1 MSAPEVAYVAVA
13 VNDVAAVSRV
23 FTGALGL
30 AHRIGSLEDGTE
42 VPLFTVGRTAMAV
55 FEVGHAFL
63 GAESKPGV
71 HHLAIAAP
79 DPAAYAKAVDVPA
92 VAGASSAG
100 IDGARQIVLDRDA
113 TCGVRLRV
121 SQPMTL
127 SPGDSR
133 CAERI
138 DHLGVAA
145 SDNARAGAV
154 FTAKLGCPVESTQTD
169 MEVQMAV
176 ESFTSDKYGVVY
188 HSRPPQPAGGLR
200 VSFLTAGDFE
210 LEFLQPFDPVPEKA
224 DPSGPAP
231 NQPGNTRGDRGAIGR
246 YLYRRGPGFH
256 HVALKTPDIDEL
268 LAELAQEGLRMID
281 VKGRPGSRRALIGF
295 VHPASLGGL
304 LLHFV
309 ERDEP

>member
-13 VNDVAAVSRV
+13 VSDVAAASQVFSEAFGLGHRV
-23 FTGALGL
+23 
-30 AHRIGSLEDGTE
+30 GSLSDGTG
-42 VPLFTVGRTAMAV
+42 VPIFTVGRTAIAV
-55 FEVGHAFL
+55 FEAGHPFI
-63 GAESKPGV
+63 GSDSKPGV
-71 HHLAIAAP
+71 HHVAIAAP
-79 DPAAYAKAVDVPA
+79 DPSAYAKVVDVPA
-92 VAGASSAG
+92 VDGTLSDG
-100 IDGARQIVLDRDA
+100 IDGVPQIELEADA

-121 SQPMTL
+121 CRPL
-127 SPGDSR
+127 SLAAGDGR
-133 CAERI
+133 HVERI

-145 SDNARAGAV
+145 SDNARAAAV
-154 FTAKLGCPVESTQTD
+154 FSAKLGCPVESTQTD

-188 HSRPPQPAGGLR
+188 HNRPPQPVGGLR

-246 YLYRRGPGFH
+246 FIHRRGPGLH
-256 HVALKTPDIDEL
+256 HIALKTPHIDRL
-268 LAELAQEGLRMID
+268 LPELAQKGLRMID
-281 VKGRPGSRRALIGF
+281 LKGRPGSRRALIGF

-309 ERDEP
+309 ERDEL

>member
-13 VNDVAAVSRV
+13 VSDVAAASQV
-23 FTGALGL
+23 FKQALGL
-30 AHRIGSLEDGTE
+30 ARRSGSLADGTE
-42 VPLFTVGRTAMAV
+42 VPLFTVGRTAIAV
-55 FEVGHAFL
+55 FEAGHPFL
-63 GAESKPGV
+63 GKDSKPGV

-79 DPAAYAKAVDVPA
+79 DPAAYVKSAGIAPA
-92 VAGASSAG
+92 GGTSSDG
-100 IDGARQIVLDRDA
+100 IDGARQLELDLDA

-121 SQPMTL
+121 SEPL
-127 SPGDSR
+127 ARAAGDSPHV
-133 CAERI
+133 ERI

-145 SDNARAGAV
+145 TDIKRAGSV
-154 FTAKLGCPVESTQTD
+154 FTVKLGCPLESTQTD

-188 HSRPPQPAGGLR
+188 HNRPPQPVGGLR

-210 LEFLQPFDPVPEKA
+210 LEFLQPLDPVPENA

-246 YLYRRGPGFH
+246 YIDRRGPGLH
-256 HVALKTPDIDEL
+256 HVALKTRHINRLLPEL
-268 LAELAQEGLRMID
+268 SEKGLRMID
-281 VKGRPGSRRALIGF
+281 LKGRPGSRRALIGF
-295 VHPASLGGL
+295 VHPSSLGGL

-309 ERDEP
+309 ERDEL